1 VNAVAIT
8 APDTRTNGQR
18 PASNGSASP
27 RPKGHRR
34 SIAERLTLNVVVGV
48 VAALLAFV
56 LAATL
61 LADRREMVTVAVATD
76 AIPAGA
82 VITADSVEQ
91 SEVPAQTGFAD
102 SLISYDTAV
111 SGELVASRTLQ
122 AGEPLTVSAVGTAT
136 GTSGQRVMSIPLEIW
151 QAANG
156 DIEVGDQVDV
166 IEASRDGV
174 ARYVLTGASVVGR
187 SGSESSGGLVS
198 SARAGDHVISVEVD
212 ANEAL
217 LLAAAI
223 ESGNIT
229 VVRSTGAPPVEA
241 TAVGA
246 NVTGDG
252 G

>member
-1 VNAVAIT
+1 MAIT
-8 APDTRTNGQR
+8 APETRTNGQR
-18 PASNGSASP
+18 TAPISRRAP
-27 RPKGHRR
+27 TTTRRRR

-61 LADRREMVTVAVATD
+61 LRDRREMVTVAVATE

-82 VITADSVEQ
+82 VITPAMIDP
-91 SEVPAQTGFAD
+91 SEVPAETTFAE
-102 SLISYDTAV
+102 SLMSYDAVV
-111 SGELVASRTLQ
+111 SGQLVASRTLQ
-122 AGEPLTVSAVGTAT
+122 VGEPLTASAVGSATA
-136 GTSGQRVMSIPLEIW
+136 TSGQRVMSIPLEVW

-166 IEASRDGV
+166 IEADREG
-174 ARYVLTGASVVGR
+174 AAFYVLTGASVVGR
-187 SGSESSGGLVS
+187 SGSEASGGLVS
-198 SARAGDHVISVEVD
+198 NARAGDLVISVEVD
-212 ANEAL
+212 ADEAL

-229 VVRSTGAPPVEA
+229 VVRSTGAPPVA
-241 TAVGA
+241 P
-246 NVTGDG
+246 TGVDSTTGVDG

>member
-1 VNAVAIT
+1 MAIT
-8 APDTRTNGQR
+8 APETRTNGQR

-27 RPKGHRR
+27 RPPRRRR

-61 LADRREMVTVAVATD
+61 LRDRREMVTVAVATE
-76 AIPAGA
+76 AIPAGV
-82 VITADSVEQ
+82 VITASMVDR
-91 SEVPAQTGFAD
+91 SEVSAQTTFAD
-102 SLISYDTAV
+102 SLISYDAIA
-111 SGELVASRTLQ
+111 SGELVASRTLH
-122 AGEPLTVSAVGTAT
+122 AGEPLTASAVGSAS
-136 GTSGQRVMSIPLEIW
+136 GTSGQRVMSIPLEVW

-166 IEASRDGV
+166 IEAGRDGA

-187 SGSESSGGLVS
+187 SGSEGSGGLVS
-198 SARAGDHVISVEVD
+198 SARAGDLVISVEVD
-212 ANEAL
+212 ADEAL

-229 VVRSTGAPPVEA
+229 VVRSTGAPPVEPA
-241 TAVGA
+241 TVSASDA
-246 NVTGDG
+246 GDG

>member
-1 VNAVAIT
+1 MAIT
-8 APDTRTNGQR
+8 APETRTNGQR

-27 RPKGHRR
+27 RPPRRRR

-61 LADRREMVTVAVATD
+61 LRDRREMVTVAVATD

-82 VITADSVEQ
+82 VITPSMVDR
-91 SEVPAQTGFAD
+91 SEVPAQTTFAD
-102 SLISYDTAV
+102 SLLSYDAVV

-122 AGEPLTVSAVGTAT
+122 TGEPLTASAVGSAS
-136 GTSGQRVMSIPLEIW
+136 GTSGQRVMSIPLEVW

-166 IEASRDGV
+166 IEAGRDGA
-174 ARYVLTGASVVGR
+174 ARFVLTGASVVGR
-187 SGSESSGGLVS
+187 SGSEGSGGLVS
-198 SARAGDHVISVEVD
+198 SARAGDLVISVEVD
-212 ANEAL
+212 ADEAL

-229 VVRSTGAPPVEA
+229 VVRSTGAPPVDPA
-241 TAVGA
+241 TVGA
-246 NVTGDG
+246 RDAGDG